1 VVENQLPGG
10 RRGDGRRWLG
20 SMPNGAERLA
30 RIFQVGQAPPGEGR
44 GASADL
50 GQELAQL
57 SARVSALEETHQP
70 AATDPEPRVAA
81 PGRPAALPAPIELP
95 HMPLVSDRDHW
106 LSRCDQFAVY
116 AGERL
121 LGTVDGIR
129 YESRAD
135 RPDLIEVR
143 GGPFGRR
150 VLLVPV
156 DEVEAVL
163 PDEQAV
169 LVGEAWSGTTAGE
182 RLRNRFKHLLATLR
196 PLSP

>member
-20 SMPNGAERLA
+20 SMPDGAERLA
-30 RIFQVGQAPPGEGR
+30 RIFQVGQAPPGEER
-44 GASADL
+44 AAPAAEDL
-50 GQELAQL
+50 EQELGEL
-57 SARVSALEETHQP
+57 RARVSALEQTFPAAYQP
-70 AATDPEPRVAA
+70 AVQH
-81 PGRPAALPAPIELP
+81 RPAEPLVRIELP
-95 HMPLVSDRDHW
+95 HMPLADDRDRW

-116 AGERL
+116 AGGRL

-129 YESRAD
+129 YGSRAD

-150 VLLVPV
+150 LLVLSV

-169 LVGEAWSGTTAGE
+169 LVDETWSGTTAGE
-182 RLRNRFKHLLATLR
+182 RLRNRLKHLLATLR